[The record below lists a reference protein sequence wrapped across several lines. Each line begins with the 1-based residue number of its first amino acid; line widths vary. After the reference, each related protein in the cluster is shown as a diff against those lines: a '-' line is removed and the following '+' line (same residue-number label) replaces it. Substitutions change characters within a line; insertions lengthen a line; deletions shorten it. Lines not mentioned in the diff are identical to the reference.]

1 MATLLGK
8 ILPSD
13 IAQYIYYIALNDYIQ
28 NKILIFSYNIFL
40 IFEKHFKIIENDKKN
55 YNLHSLFNTD
65 INRII
70 SVLNFVKINFIDPY
84 KKWNINFE
92 KKYIDEV
99 KRWSSKIL
107 VINTK
112 YIDDLECNMGI
123 EYKLLI
129 KQKILIESIDKLLN
143 NCEYPLLVS
152 KFASVRL

>member
-13 IAQYIYYIALNDYIQ
+13 IAQHIYFIALNDYIQ
-28 NKILIFSYNIFL
+28 NKIIIFSYNIFL
-40 IFEKHFKIIENDKKN
+40 IFEKHFKIIKNDKKN
-55 YNLHSLFNTD
+55 YNLYLLFNTD

-99 KRWSSKIL
+99 KCWSSKIL
-107 VINTK
+107 GINTK
-112 YIDDLECNMGI
+112 YIDDLQSNIGL

-129 KQKILIESIDKLLN
+129 NQKILIESIDKLLN
-143 NCEYPLLVS
+143 N
-152 KFASVRL
+152 